1 MEKLTTEELQKLQN
15 LQDKGQAL
23 INELG
28 QIEVAKISLEIR
40 REKAKQ
46 TLVELQQEEIDYGK
60 QMSEKYGT
68 ISVNPETGEITKVEA

>member
-46 TLVELQQEEIDYGK
+46 TLAELQQEEIDYGK
-60 QMSEKYGT
+60 QMSEKYGP

>member
-1 MEKLTTEELQKLQN
+1 MEKLTTEELQKLQS

-23 INELG
+23 ISELG

-46 TLVELQQEEIDYGK
+46 TLAELQQEEIDYSK
-60 QMSEKYGT
+60 QMSEKYGP

>member
-1 MEKLTTEELQKLQN
+1 MEKLTTEELQRLQS
-15 LQDKGQAL
+15 LQDRGQAL

-40 REKAKQ
+40 RENAKQ
-46 TLVELQQEEIDYGK
+46 TLAELQQEEIDYSK
-60 QMSEKYGT
+60 QVNEKYGP

>member
-1 MEKLTTEELQKLQN
+1 MEKLTTEELQKLQS

-23 INELG
+23 ISELG

-46 TLVELQQEEIDYGK
+46 TLAELQQEEIDYGK
-60 QMSEKYGT
+60 QMSEKYGP

>member
-1 MEKLTTEELQKLQN
+1 MEKLTTEELQRLQS
-15 LQDKGQAL
+15 LQDRGQAL

-40 REKAKQ
+40 HEKAKQ

-60 QMSEKYGT
+60 QMSEKYGP

>member
-1 MEKLTTEELQKLQN
+1 MEKLTTEELQKLQS

-23 INELG
+23 ISELG
-28 QIEVAKISLEIR
+28 QIEVAKISLENR

-46 TLVELQQEEIDYGK
+46 TLAELQQEEIDYSK
-60 QMSEKYGT
+60 QMSEKYGP